1 MEEWTED
8 ECHNAD
14 CRVMAKMKE
23 RLVPALIRRRQV
35 PVPGSVS
42 FYSSFANLLPRRPI
56 LGHFLILV
64 RTKDLKKKDNILQ
77 CTILNL

>member
-1 MEEWTED
+1 MKEWMEY

-14 CRVMAKMKE
+14 CRVTAKMKE
-23 RLVPALIRRRQV
+23 RLVPALIRQRQV

-56 LGHFLILV
+56 LGRSLILV

-77 CTILNL
+77 WTNLNL